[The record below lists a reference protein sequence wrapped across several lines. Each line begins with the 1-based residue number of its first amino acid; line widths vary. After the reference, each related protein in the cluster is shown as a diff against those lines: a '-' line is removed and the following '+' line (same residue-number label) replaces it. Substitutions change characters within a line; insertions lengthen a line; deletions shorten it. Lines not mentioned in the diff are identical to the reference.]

1 MMVCVIYFDLFCI
14 EGEFPCTSPQGLI
27 LGLLMG
33 VFFAFQI
40 VGRGGGGVLY
50 SEGLTFRNF
59 TRYKL
64 I

>member
-40 VGRGGGGVLY
+40 VGRGGGGSY
-50 SEGLTFRNF
+50 IRRGLLFGILHGIN
-59 TRYKL
+59 
-64 I
+64 